1 MFRASLYLKTI
12 LINKCLYF
20 SKGRK
25 SQKTSCI
32 FLQAPLFQL
41 VLPSV
46 PLQTMYNHCVQNALL
61 KSWVQGCVSPP
72 FLIFVFFFS
81 AVCAGCKL
89 MLMLCDFCVAHS
101 WPFHVLTSSSLSSLH
116 SARRRLAVPRRA
128 GRARRT
134 GNPRLTGHPRGTSYT
149 ITAFP
154 AIAGFAWF
162 TWKSGCRSKFGSTWC
177 GQYTAGFT
185 TFLALLKTL
194 LKAVWRWGSL
204 FNALSVFP
212 GEVTTQ
218 RDGYFL
224 TENQTAFTHL

>member
-1 MFRASLYLKTI
+1 MPLFFQREKEPKDFLYISASTI
-12 LINKCLYF
+12 VPTRVAKCAFTNNVQPLCSKCLTEILGARLCFSSIPYF
-20 SKGRK
+20 
-25 SQKTSCI
+25 
-32 FLQAPLFQL
+32 
-41 VLPSV
+41 
-46 PLQTMYNHCVQNALL
+46 
-61 KSWVQGCVSPP
+61 WV
-72 FLIFVFFFS
+72 FFS